1 MRPQGS
7 KHLTLTYNC
16 LENSVYLEDV
26 PYNVGITDFSFRR
39 AYFDCP
45 IAGSNNNVRLAEGTI
60 VHTVPNSLST
70 NVIYARHSTINMGE
84 TDIESLYVGGTHWS
98 QTNVVAYASA
108 GSNIRLFD
116 VSLDNDDNQ
125 DGTLDGASS
134 CSEIANCPATVFGG
148 TVWYGGV
155 AEVTVMK
162 EIPKGSGTMVVQPD
176 HYVTANYIDS
186 ANPTVELFPLDWL
199 QPTQPVLQIMFGS

>member
-1 MRPQGS
+1 MGTSSTKLHEGTGIGAGPTSVDAVMNEITTSGNI
-7 KHLTLTYNC
+7 HLYRTIPMSLNEISAGDLIFY
-16 LENSVYLEDV
+16 SDAPSGFQASYSDV
-26 PYNVGITDFSFRR
+26 QLSGEFGISGGCSYNVGITDFSFRR

-116 VSLDNDDNQ
+116 VSLNNDDNQ
-125 DGTLDGASS
+125 DGTLDGAS
-134 CSEIANCPATVFGG
+134 F
-148 TVWYGGV
+148 
-155 AEVTVMK
+155 M
-162 EIPKGSGTMVVQPD
+162 
-176 HYVTANYIDS
+176 
-186 ANPTVELFPLDWL
+186 
-199 QPTQPVLQIMFGS
+199 